1 MNRPQQV
8 RAVFQEL
15 RRTVGDRFS
24 ARELLEQA
32 AALVDLFAVPEDN
45 TRFELRRGG
54 VPFEEWSLDVAMAD
68 GGWRILNDEY
78 RQTLALQRQEAQE
91 IMIHNGLVRLAAW
104 RAES

>member
-68 GGWRILNDEY
+68 GGWRILNYEY
-78 RQTLALQRQEAQE
+78 RQTLALKRQEAQE
-91 IMIHNGLVRLAAW
+91 IMIHNGLARLAAW
-104 RAES
+104 RAEK

>member
-45 TRFELRRGG
+45 TRFELYRGG

>member
-15 RRTVGDRFS
+15 RRTVGHRFS
-24 ARELLEQA
+24 ARELLERA
-32 AALVDLFAVPEDN
+32 AALVDLFTVPEDN

-54 VPFEEWSLDVAMAD
+54 VPFGEWSLDVAMAD
-68 GGWRILNDEY
+68 GGWRILNYEY

-91 IMIHNGLVRLAAW
+91 IMIHNGLARLAAW
-104 RAES
+104 RAEP

>member
-54 VPFEEWSLDVAMAD
+54 LPFEEWSLDVAMAD

>member
-45 TRFELRRGG
+45 TRFELHRGG

-78 RQTLALQRQEAQE
+78 RQTLALPRQEAQE

-104 RAES
+104 RAEP